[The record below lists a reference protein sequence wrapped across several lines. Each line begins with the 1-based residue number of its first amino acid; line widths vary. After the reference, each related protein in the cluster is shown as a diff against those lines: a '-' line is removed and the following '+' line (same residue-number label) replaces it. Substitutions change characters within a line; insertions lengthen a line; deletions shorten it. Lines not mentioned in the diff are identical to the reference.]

1 MRRQH
6 LTAPPSLP
14 APLRPQI
21 DSTQAMCLPSFG
33 IQGRGTLPHSFISMP
48 LNCQRRLLY
57 GEVKGH
63 SSCLSVMSHKRNLHN
78 KIFGIS
84 IFFCFNL
91 KTVFGGGGNPQYWKY
106 LGVEG
111 DNTPSALQI
120 LSHDR
125 KSRKEF
131 LASARHN
138 TGLENTLTC
147 GLPSSFRTCCTH
159 TPTCVPQCALVGHYW
174 LRSRH

>member
-21 DSTQAMCLPSFG
+21 DNTQAMCLPSFG

-63 SSCLSVMSHKRNLHN
+63 SSCLSVMSHKRNFHN

-91 KTVFGGGGNPQYWKY
+91 KTVFWGGGIPSIGNIWGLRVITRQ
-106 LGVEG
+106 
-111 DNTPSALQI
+111 ALCRFCRTTA
-120 LSHDR
+120 SHA
-125 KSRKEF
+125 KEF